1 MWFLYLSS
9 LEIVEFQNALTYC
22 DTHHQIHRYLPVY
35 FFDIALYT
43 NRNFKVRLF
52 LMFCV
57 RIIHRSVRFRTCQ
70 SILISTNCS
79 ERLSL
84 TLSTTFVPLLVQ

>member
-1 MWFLYLSS
+1 MDKLKFVHCVGFLYLSS

-43 NRNFKVRLF
+43 NKYYSSRISAEFNKLTHSGHPIYGVGEIFIECKNFK
-52 LMFCV
+52 
-57 RIIHRSVRFRTCQ
+57 
-70 SILISTNCS
+70 
-79 ERLSL
+79 
-84 TLSTTFVPLLVQ
+84 